1 MGKHPPSAVANL
13 KKNLISFLSSVPI
26 EKQFTLGHFY
36 FVLETLIARINTIGG
51 HSLHSTVRQPLSSTQ
66 HSKHA
71 DIPRISSSAIFFKGL
86 IDQKIS
92 EAVDGF
98 NAEVESVKKN
108 LPISQQKLQE
118 MMENMID
125 ESISSTAK
133 SLYSV
138 DAEAGRA
145 FQVNHRDRM
154 KRSLSSISLSLLDL
168 NRSHAKKE
176 ASLIIQTFIAKATL
190 PKPSKISDLN
200 DVFFDHLKNYF
211 KQFFMYFDSQCK
223 DDKMCK

>member
-51 HSLHSTVRQPLSSTQ
+51 
-66 HSKHA
+66 
-71 DIPRISSSAIFFKGL
+71 
-86 IDQKIS
+86 
-92 EAVDGF
+92 
-98 NAEVESVKKN
+98 
-108 LPISQQKLQE
+108 QQKLQE

-154 KRSLSSISLSLLDL
+154 KRNLSSISLSLLDL